1 MTSDTLCTEQKRKC
15 LFKIKTAKNSLD
27 NVLYTISTSMLCQVI
42 WLAKRPLHLCGGAQG
57 SDLRAPTQGLVPRLF
72 LDHRGKS
79 LRTFRKGAKS
89 LTSVMPLL
97 MSFPLGTKNY
107 RALCKA
113 MRACCINRKWTC
125 VQGYWSQTPDQ
136 RVFLPLAFVI
146 VVHLMHERRKVYND
160 QLHCKQGLKMSK
172 LFGAWEQSQAW
183 EWA

>member
-1 MTSDTLCTEQKRKC
+1 MSSDTLCTEQKRKC

-27 NVLYTISTSMLCQVI
+27 NVLYIISTSMLCQVI
-42 WLAKRPLHLCGGAQG
+42 WLPKRPLHLVWERTGLWSQG
-57 SDLRAPTQGLVPRLF
+57 SNPRTGTQAIS
-72 LDHRGKS
+72 HRGKS
-79 LRTFRKGAKS
+79 LGTFRRGAKS

-97 MSFPLGTKNY
+97 IPFPLGTKNY
-107 RALCKA
+107 CAFCKA

-125 VQGYWSQTPDQ
+125 VQGHWSQTPDQ

-146 VVHLMHERRKVYND
+146 VVNIIHERRKVYND

-183 EWA
+183 E